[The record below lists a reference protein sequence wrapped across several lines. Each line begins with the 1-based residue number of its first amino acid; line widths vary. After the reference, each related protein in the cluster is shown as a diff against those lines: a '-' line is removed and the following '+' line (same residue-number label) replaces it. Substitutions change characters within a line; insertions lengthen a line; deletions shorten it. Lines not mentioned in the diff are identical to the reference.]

1 MVQFGAHAFV
11 WIGDWT
17 TESGN
22 RTIASA
28 AKAGMDFIEIPILDP
43 DSFDAGS
50 HRRALEAEGLAAT
63 FSTVLPEHAHMPENP
78 DKAKEFLL
86 KVLDEVAETG
96 SHYLGG
102 CIGYALGRLTGAP
115 PTEAEIDNTV
125 NSLAE
130 IADEAAD
137 RGIAIALEACN
148 RYETY
153 MFNALEDTRDAILRT
168 GKSNLKLHGDT
179 YHMNI
184 EEEGFY
190 TPIKNTADVLDYL
203 HMSESHRGLVGTGT
217 VWWDEIWKALSEIKF
232 DGKLALESFAAVNP
246 KLQAAT
252 CLWRPT
258 NASPDTL
265 ASEGMKFL
273 KEGARKHGL
282 IPAR

>member
-1 MVQFGAHAFV
+1 MIQFGAHAFV

-43 DSFDAGS
+43 DSFEAAS
-50 HRRALEAEGLAAT
+50 HRKALESEGLAAT
-63 FSTVLPEHAHMPENP
+63 CSTVLPRNAHMPETP
-78 DKAKEFLL
+78 DKAKAYLL
-86 KVLDEVAETG
+86 KVLDKVAETG
-96 SHYLGG
+96 SDYLGG
-102 CIGYALGRLTGAP
+102 CTGYALGKLTGAP
-115 PTEAEIDNTV
+115 PTESELDNAV
-125 NSLAE
+125 SGLAE

-137 RGIAIALEACN
+137 RGITLALEACN

-153 MFNALEDTRDAILRT
+153 MFNALEDTRNAILKT
-168 GKSNLKLHGDT
+168 GKNNLKLHADT

-190 TPIKNTADVLDYL
+190 TPIKNSADVLDYI
-203 HMSESHRGLVGTGT
+203 HMSESHRGLVGSGT
-217 VWWDEIWKALSEIKF
+217 VWWDEIWRALSEIKF

-265 ASEGMKFL
+265 ATEGMSFL
-273 KEGARKHGL
+273 KDGARRHGL
-282 IPAR
+282 IQDQ

>member
-1 MVQFGAHAFV
+1 MIQFGAHAFV

-22 RTIASA
+22 KTIASA
-28 AKAGMDFIEIPILDP
+28 ANAGMDFIEIPILDP
-43 DSFDAGS
+43 DSFDAAS
-50 HRRALEAEGLAAT
+50 HRSALEAEGLSAT

-78 DKAKEFLL
+78 DKARAYLL
-86 KVLDEVAETG
+86 KVLDKVAETG
-96 SHYLGG
+96 SQYLGG

-115 PTEAEIDNTV
+115 PTDAEIDNTV
-125 NSLAE
+125 AGLAE

-137 RGIAIALEACN
+137 RGITLALEACN

-153 MFNALEDTRDAILRT
+153 MFNALDDTREAILRT
-168 GKSNLKLHGDT
+168 GKSNLKLHADT

-282 IPAR
+282 I